1 MKEYEYYVYILTN
14 FHRTVLYI
22 GVTND
27 LRRRLKQHE
36 AKKNEGFTADYNV
49 NILVYFEKYKD
60 IRNAIKREKQLKG
73 WSRAKKDALVA
84 AKNPE
89 FKDLMREYKS
99 FYEQKMQQ

>member
-1 MKEYEYYVYILTN
+1 MEEYYVYILTN

-27 LRRRLKQHE
+27 FRRRIKQHE
-36 AKKNEGFTADYNV
+36 AKKNEGFTSEYNV

-60 IRNAIKREKQLKG
+60 IRNAIRREKQLKG
-73 WSRAKKDALVA
+73 WTRAKKDALIA
-84 AKNPE
+84 TKNPD

-99 FYEQKMQQ
+99 FLEQKMQQQ